1 MQTIDIIGYIAG
13 VLGLIAWMPQFQTV
27 WFKRLH
33 QGLDLRTCGFV
44 AAAIL
49 LWSVYGYLINSWPVM
64 CSNWISGMM
73 VLSIIYR
80 VRQLRR
86 VEHNTGQTT
95 QQLVE
100 SYNGY
105 NLTTEEREQL
115 DLNGMFK

>member
-13 VLGLIAWMPQFQTV
+13 ILGLIAWMPQFQTV

-44 AAAIL
+44 ATAIL

-86 VEHNTGQTT
+86 HDHNTGQTT
-95 QQLVE
+95 HQSVE

-115 DLNGMFK
+115 ELNGMFK

>member
-1 MQTIDIIGYIAG
+1 
-13 VLGLIAWMPQFQTV
+13 
-27 WFKRLH
+27 
-33 QGLDLRTCGFV
+33 
-44 AAAIL
+44 
-49 LWSVYGYLINSWPVM
+49 M

-86 VEHNTGQTT
+86 VEHDTCQTT
-95 QQLVE
+95 QQSVE

-105 NLTTEEREQL
+105 SLTTEERDRL

>member
-13 VLGLIAWMPQFQTV
+13 FLGLIAWMPQFQTV

-44 AAAIL
+44 TAAIL

-73 VLSIIYR
+73 VLSIIFR
-80 VRQLRR
+80 TRHLRR
-86 VEHNTGQTT
+86 VEHNTGLDT
-95 QQLVE
+95 QKMVE

-105 NLTTEEREQL
+105 DLTTEERDQL
-115 DLNGMFK
+115 DLNGTFK